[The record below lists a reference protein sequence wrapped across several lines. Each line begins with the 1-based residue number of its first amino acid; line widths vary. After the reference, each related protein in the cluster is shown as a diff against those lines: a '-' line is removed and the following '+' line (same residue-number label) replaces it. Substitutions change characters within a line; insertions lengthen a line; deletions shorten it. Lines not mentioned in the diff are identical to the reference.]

1 MSQKWAFKGIDA
13 LAERANTELRHQIHN
28 RKLLFYL
35 SHDNVNIQFRVY
47 EQRVDRQSRFDSGT
61 ATTIY
66 LVPDSEEKPLDNRG
80 LQEQRK
86 IGRMNPV
93 TAKDVVEMTM
103 PAAKRV
109 ALRMRHW
116 ILQFLLDSPDFDLE
130 NYNGQSNARL
140 KPPPPVCEL
149 PAGRK
154 NQIIQHML
162 PTHHIDQSTYEGND
176 QVIAQTWKEL
186 GLSLVEEMKKT
197 GLECVVVWA
206 GDQLTISWLCGLVSY
221 CSHDDNSFER
231 MVYLIL
237 MFGWFHLQMA
247 FTTSLHT
254 QYYGTKATFRFL
266 HTFDIMKKKGLS
278 STATQGMF
286 HHTFEEVLKEVAIA
300 CF

>member
-1 MSQKWAFKGIDA
+1 MAQAHGGHFLKEILKEPTGYFGGYFKKYPPLTHWVKGGQIVSEPTMYLAWTHWVIDP
-13 LAERANTELRHQIHN
+13 
-28 RKLLFYL
+28 LL
-35 SHDNVNIQFRVY
+35 
-47 EQRVDRQSRFDSGT
+47 
-61 ATTIY
+61 
-66 LVPDSEEKPLDNRG
+66 
-80 LQEQRK
+80 
-86 IGRMNPV
+86 PV
-93 TAKDVVEMTM
+93 
-103 PAAKRV
+103 
-109 ALRMRHW
+109 
-116 ILQFLLDSPDFDLE
+116 
-130 NYNGQSNARL
+130 
-140 KPPPPVCEL
+140 L

-162 PTHHIDQSTYEGND
+162 PTHHIDQSTYKGND